1 VLSEDQKLG
10 QYQSTGPFALTQ
22 TMSTWQHQF
31 SEQFVTFDFGGA
43 YDGIKFDLYQ
53 GQYMTDVKKSRII

>member
-1 VLSEDQKLG
+1 
-10 QYQSTGPFALTQ
+10 
-22 TMSTWQHQF
+22 MSTWQHQF

-43 YDGIKFDLYQ
+43 SDGIKFDLYQ